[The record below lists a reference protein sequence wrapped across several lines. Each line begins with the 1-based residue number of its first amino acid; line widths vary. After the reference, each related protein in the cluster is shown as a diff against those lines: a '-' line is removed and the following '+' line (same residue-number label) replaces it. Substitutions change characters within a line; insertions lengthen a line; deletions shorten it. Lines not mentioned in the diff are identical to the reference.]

1 MSNVTI
7 KRAGELLRSIF
18 EILWDKP
25 DGLSAREVLLRIPH
39 VTELIEDELKPSPN
53 TNTPRYEK
61 IVRIATIPIAQ
72 VGWLA
77 KNDKGNWRIT
87 QDGYDAC
94 SRFVNVQDF
103 YVEALRLYND
113 RRRIIPENAMTLEIA
128 QEAAWTQIKKHLYNL
143 SPNELQTLL
152 AELLR
157 VMEYYPAWTAPSEK
171 QRGKI
176 NLIAYTDPIGV
187 KGQRILAQI
196 IHKGQAVTLEGIKSF
211 ASILGPKD
219 FGMIVSMGGFT
230 NEATQELSLDNYQ
243 KITALDAA
251 AFYNLWETYYEK
263 MNEES
268 HRLLPLKAVNFLAT
282 SEY

>member
-1 MSNVTI
+1 MSNITI

-18 EILWDKP
+18 EILWNKP
-25 DGLSAREVLLRIPH
+25 DGLTAREVLSRIPH
-39 VTELIEDELKPSPN
+39 ITKLTEDEVKPSLN

-77 KNDKGNWRIT
+77 KDEKGLWRIT

-94 SRFVNVQDF
+94 SRFANVQDF
-103 YVEALRLYND
+103 YQEALRLYNE
-113 RRRIIPENAMTLEIA
+113 RRRAIPENVMTLEIA
-128 QEAAWTQIKKHLYNL
+128 QEAAWAQIKKHLYNL
-143 SPNELQTLL
+143 SPNELQAML

-157 VMEYYPAWTAPSEK
+157 VMEYYPSWMAPTEK
-171 QRGKI
+171 HRGKI
-176 NLIAYTDPIGV
+176 SLIAYTDPIGV

-211 ASILGPKD
+211 ASILGPND
-219 FGMIVSMGGFT
+219 FGMIVSIGGFT
-230 NEATQELSLDNYQ
+230 NEATQELSLNNFQ

-251 AFYNLWETYYEK
+251 AFFNLWEIYYNKLSEGY
-263 MNEES
+263 

-282 SEY
+282 SE